1 MLNMDSIDVL
11 QCFTALCVKH
21 FIVDFPLQTRY
32 QYLNKGKFLHPGGL
46 LHAIMHGIGTFLCFL
61 TFVPMDYVVWFA
73 YLDFIIHYH
82 IDMAKVNLNE
92 KMGYN
97 ATNSEKFW
105 WLLGLDQLLHYLTYI
120 GFLFLAVKFVK

>member
-1 MLNMDSIDVL
+1 MCKTLI
-11 QCFTALCVKH
+11 
-21 FIVDFPLQTRY
+21 IDFPLQTSY

-46 LHAIMHGIGTFLCFL
+46 LHAILHGIGTFLCFL

-92 KMGYN
+92 KWVIMLQTAKPLMVVRIGSI
-97 ATNSEKFW
+97 ATLSEM
-105 WLLGLDQLLHYLTYI
+105 YI
-120 GFLFLAVKFVK
+120 GFLFLEVKFVK